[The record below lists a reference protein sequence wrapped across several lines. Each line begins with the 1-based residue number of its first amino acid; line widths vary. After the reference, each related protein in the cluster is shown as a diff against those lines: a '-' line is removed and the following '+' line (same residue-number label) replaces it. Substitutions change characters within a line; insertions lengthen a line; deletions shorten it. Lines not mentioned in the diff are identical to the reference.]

1 MPRGGMI
8 SWLTRMNSRIE
19 LITTMKSN
27 LKTKIR
33 KLECS
38 RHGRPIEERDHVAG
52 ETQGVHLQQHL
63 AGEEADEEQVGVLLE
78 VVKPGRLM
86 VVFSGQDT
94 GVEEDQG
101 HDQPEHPL
109 GLADVAALSSHG
121 SVPSGT
127 FQIHFS
133 SSSLQAKY

>member
-1 MPRGGMI
+1 
-8 SWLTRMNSRIE
+8 MNSRIE

-33 KLECS
+33 KLKCSCS
-38 RHGRPIEERDHVAG
+38 RHGRPIEERDHVAR
-52 ETQGVHLQQHL
+52 ETEGVHLQQHL

-78 VVKPGRLM
+78 VVKPGRLV